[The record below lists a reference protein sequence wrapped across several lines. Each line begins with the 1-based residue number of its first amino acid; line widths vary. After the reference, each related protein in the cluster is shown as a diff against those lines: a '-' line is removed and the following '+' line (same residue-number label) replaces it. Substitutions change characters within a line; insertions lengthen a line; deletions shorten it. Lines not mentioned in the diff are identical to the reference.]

1 MQLKAALA
9 RADELA
15 KLADMRA
22 GGGPLMRQQLIKTL
36 GQKSEKLEGELQD
49 QQEEQDVQPQGIY

>member
-1 MQLKAALA
+1 MLATRIDIEKEKDRLHSIELEKVNMQLKAALA

-36 GQKSEKLEGELQD
+36 G
-49 QQEEQDVQPQGIY
+49 